1 METDTDRHFIERMHW
16 DEVARRIGDGAVAIL
31 PIGAA
36 AKQHG
41 FHLPL
46 NTDRIQAEWLAGRM
60 AEKIDALIW
69 PTLTYGHYPAFVE
82 YAGSSSLSISTFE
95 ALVREVAAQI
105 LGSGCPKLLV
115 LNTGIST
122 LAPVDR
128 ALARLASER
137 VKHLWIHEGPRY
149 PRVARQLAEQ
159 SHGSHADELET
170 SLMLALAPHLVDMT
184 RAEASPDAETG
195 DAGRIDAVGPEF
207 AELQPLRQLW
217 RSDTGDIGQGRSLAR
232 RHARRSPRT
241 GRRVHRARHRAAPTG
256 RGPKRAEMKAAGAFR
271 WTVAAAVLA
280 AMLASAL
287 SFRADAQ
294 SEYMRGDR
302 MPYDAFDRLPRTDL
316 EVPGGTIHVAFAPG
330 DITLPQRKTA
340 RLDQDVGP
348 GRHDLLRAVSRHLAA
363 AVIGAGRWRA
373 HPRRHDVGL
382 SRRRHSHSARPRFHR
397 GCLAA
402 RLGDG
407 ARDGAYRPARYA
419 RSLRLAVGG
428 TGRLCRAGR
437 AGAGRRPHRRGKS
450 GRR

>member
-1 METDTDRHFIERMHW
+1 MEADTDRHFIEHMYW

-46 NTDRIQAEWLAGRM
+46 NTDRIQAEWLAGQM
-60 AEKIDALIW
+60 AEEIDALIW

-95 ALVREVAAQI
+95 ALVREVAGQI

-184 RAEASPDAETG
+184 RAEASPELNQETPGALTPSDPKSPNYSRSGSYG
-195 DAGRIDAVGPEF
+195 DP
-207 AELQPLRQLW
+207 
-217 RSDTGDIGQGRSLAR
+217 T
-232 RHARRSPRT
+232 
-241 GRRVHRARHRAAPTG
+241 RATAAKG
-256 RGPKRAEMKAAGAFR
+256 EAL
-271 WTVAAAVLA
+271 LA
-280 AMLASAL
+280 AMLDDLHEQAAA
-287 SFRADAQ
+287 FIAQGTEQHRPAAAQ
-294 SEYMRGDR
+294 S
-302 MPYDAFDRLPRTDL
+302 
-316 EVPGGTIHVAFAPG
+316 V
-330 DITLPQRKTA
+330 
-340 RLDQDVGP
+340 
-348 GRHDLLRAVSRHLAA
+348 LR
-363 AVIGAGRWRA
+363 
-373 HPRRHDVGL
+373 
-382 SRRRHSHSARPRFHR
+382 
-397 GCLAA
+397 
-402 RLGDG
+402 
-407 ARDGAYRPARYA
+407 
-419 RSLRLAVGG
+419 
-428 TGRLCRAGR
+428 
-437 AGAGRRPHRRGKS
+437 
-450 GRR
+450 